1 MIHNRNYH
9 HSLREPAGKIDLHSS
24 EGEASVRPSNCLLD
38 RLLKCLSFFRM
49 NHLHIMG
56 FVGPH
61 AVAEVE
67 IERPASLRPSRK
79 LIISASSLLPLFI
92 TIGSDFSTIVS
103 IDRVS
108 GQHADQSKWLTDAE
122 MCICSGG
129 RRTGIGSSPIS
140 PLQILHWWEK
150 RSGGPSLDCLLR
162 DYG

>member
-1 MIHNRNYH
+1 
-9 HSLREPAGKIDLHSS
+9 
-24 EGEASVRPSNCLLD
+24 
-38 RLLKCLSFFRM
+38 M

-67 IERPASLRPSRK
+67 IERLASLRPSRK

-129 RRTGIGSSPIS
+129 RRTGIGSSPY
-140 PLQILHWWEK
+140 PHFK
-150 RSGGPSLDCLLR
+150 YFTGGKNDQVVLPWTAC
-162 DYG
+162 

>member
-1 MIHNRNYH
+1 MIGQDISGRRRARTSFN
-9 HSLREPAGKIDLHSS
+9 LGPAEHG
-24 EGEASVRPSNCLLD
+24 ASILPPD
-38 RLLKCLSFFRM
+38 RLLKYLRFFRM

-67 IERPASLRPSRK
+67 IERLASLRPSRK

-108 GQHADQSKWLTDAE
+108 GQHADQSKCLTDAE

-129 RRTGIGSSPIS
+129 RRTGIGSSTYRYPH
-140 PLQILHWWEK
+140 LK
-150 RSGGPSLDCLLR
+150 YFTGGKNDQVVLPWTAC
-162 DYG
+162 